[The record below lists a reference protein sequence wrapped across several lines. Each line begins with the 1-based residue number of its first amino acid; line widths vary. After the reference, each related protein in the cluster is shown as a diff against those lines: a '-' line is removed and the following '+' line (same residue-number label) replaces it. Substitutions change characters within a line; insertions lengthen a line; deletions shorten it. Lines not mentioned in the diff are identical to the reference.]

1 MITPDFI
8 NDRNFQTGYTMIKA
22 LTTSAILAVA
32 AASLCGCYPW
42 HHHHHS
48 EVNITSGD
56 DDAWTPRGDQVLSV
70 GQTLDCPQEQGGLTR
85 VSAASDGKSCVY
97 QRGDDE
103 DVTLSL
109 TPLNGQTPRAALAP
123 LETSMAGLVSVSIAN
138 SPISVQADDSSNK
151 AKIDM
156 PGFHVDADGD
166 KAKIRIMGVNIDADG
181 KNAVVHTGAG
191 GGEATVHAGPGGAE
205 IRAGKVGVNSAN
217 LVYVLAGD
225 HAGPSGYRAVG
236 YIARG
241 PIAGPLVVG
250 EFKSKAQDHGHHDND
265 LQHLIDLNV
274 KAG

>member
-1 MITPDFI
+1 MT
-8 NDRNFQTGYTMIKA
+8 KA
-22 LTTSAILAVA
+22 LTTCAILAVA
-32 AASLCGCYPW
+32 AVSLSACYPW
-42 HHHHHS
+42 HHHHHAS
-48 EVNITSGD
+48 VNITSGED
-56 DDAWTPRGDQVLSV
+56 DDAWTPHGDQVLSV
-70 GQTLDCPQEQGGLTR
+70 SQPLNCPQEQGGLTR

-97 QRGDDE
+97 RRGDEE
-103 DVTLSL
+103 DVTLSV

-123 LETSMAGLVSVSIAN
+123 METTMASLVSVSITD
-138 SPISVQADDSSNK
+138 SPVSIQASNEPGADK

-166 KAKIRIMGVNIDADG
+166 RAKISIMGVKIDADG
-181 KNAVVHTGAG
+181 KNAVVHTGAA

-225 HAGPSGYRAVG
+225 HPGPSGYRAVG

-241 PIAGPLVVG
+241 PVAGPLVVG
-250 EFKSKAQDHGHHDND
+250 EFKSKTENHDRHDND